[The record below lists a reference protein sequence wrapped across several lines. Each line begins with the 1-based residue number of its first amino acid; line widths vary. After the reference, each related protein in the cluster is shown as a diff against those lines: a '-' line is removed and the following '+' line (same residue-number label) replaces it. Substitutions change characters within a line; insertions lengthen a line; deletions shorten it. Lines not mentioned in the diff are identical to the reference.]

1 MFQPTLLHKTVLERG
16 EREGEEGGGERERGI
31 PLVNESEDLG
41 PNVI

>member
-16 EREGEEGGGERERGI
+16 EREGEGGGRERGI